1 LWLTDVS
8 TMRPKG
14 SPAELEVR
22 RRLGGRLLAE
32 GKGVREVARLV
43 GASPSSVE
51 RWKQAL
57 DEGGTEALRAKPHPG
72 RRPYLTGRQ
81 KERLR
86 RLLLK
91 GPRAAG
97 YPTDLWTCPRVAE
110 VIERRFEVR
119 YHPDHVWRLLQ
130 SLGWSCQK
138 PERRAREC
146 DEEAIR
152 RWREVEW
159 PRIKKRPAAPRQ
171 PRVSG

>member
-1 LWLTDVS
+1 
-8 TMRPKG
+8 MRPKG
-14 SPAELEVR
+14 SAAELEVR
-22 RRLGGRLLAE
+22 RRLGAKLLAE
-32 GKGVREVARLV
+32 CKGIREVARLV

-57 DEGGTEALRAKPHPG
+57 DQGGAAALRSKPHPG
-72 RRPYLTGRQ
+72 AAPRLSLRQ
-81 KERLR
+81 KERLKR
-86 RLLLK
+86 VLLK
-91 GPRAAG
+91 GPLAARF
-97 YPTDLWTCPRVAE
+97 PTDLWTCPRVAK

-152 RWREVEW
+152 RWRETDW
-159 PRIKKRPAAPRQ
+159 PRIKKRPTSPRQ